1 MAKAKKK
8 AVQKPKTK
16 LTAEDR
22 SDLVAYINKS
32 RELVS
37 TILECGGAM
46 THDCHEVDNLGRDL
60 GEKLGFKS
68 ENWFHGP
75 FA

>member
-16 LTAEDR
+16 FTAEDR
-22 SDLVAYINKS
+22 SAVAAYINKS
-32 RELVS
+32 RNLVS
-37 TILECGGAM
+37 TVLECGGAF
-46 THDCHEVDNLGRDL
+46 THDCHEVDNLGRNL
-60 GEKLGFKS
+60 GEQLGLKS
-68 ENWFHGP
+68 ENWYGP

>member
-22 SDLVAYINKS
+22 SDLVTYINKS

-60 GEKLGFKS
+60 GGQLGFKS
-68 ENWFHGP
+68 ENWYGP

>member
-22 SDLVAYINKS
+22 SDLVTYINKS
-32 RELVS
+32 RDLVS
-37 TILECGGAM
+37 TILECGGAF
-46 THDCHEVDNLGRDL
+46 THDCHEVDNLGRHL
-60 GEKLGFKS
+60 GEQLGLKS
-68 ENWFHGP
+68 ENWYGP

>member
-22 SDLVAYINKS
+22 SDLVTYINKS

-60 GEKLGFKS
+60 GKKLGFKS
-68 ENWFHGP
+68 ENWYGP

>member
-22 SDLVAYINKS
+22 SDLVTYINKS

-60 GEKLGFKS
+60 GNKLGFKS
-68 ENWFHGP
+68 ENWYGP

>member
-22 SDLVAYINKS
+22 SDLVTYINKS

-37 TILECGGAM
+37 TILECGGAF
-46 THDCHEVDNLGRDL
+46 THDCHEVDNLGRVL
-60 GEKLGFKS
+60 GKKLGFKS
-68 ENWFHGP
+68 ENWYGP

>member
-22 SDLVAYINKS
+22 SDLVTYINKS

-37 TILECGGAM
+37 TILECGGAF

-60 GEKLGFKS
+60 GKKLGFKS
-68 ENWFHGP
+68 ENWYGP
-75 FA
+75 LA

>member
-22 SDLVAYINKS
+22 SDLVTYINKS

-37 TILECGGAM
+37 TLLECGGAF
-46 THDCHEVDNLGRDL
+46 THDCHEVDNLGRVL
-60 GEKLGFKS
+60 GKKLGFKS
-68 ENWFHGP
+68 ENWYGP